1 MIIKFIEIGRNK
13 RTWESKCPVNHID
26 DLEYDWLFS
35 QVKRNGGI
43 LSSEVD
49 FLLDT
54 ETNTTGII
62 TAGFHTV
69 GKFEIRKDD
78 PQ

>member
-1 MIIKFIEIGRNK
+1 MIIKFIEVGRNNA
-13 RTWESKCPVNHID
+13 TWESKCPANNID
-26 DLEYDWLFS
+26 DLEYAWFLS
-35 QVKRNGGI
+35 QVRRNGGI
-43 LSSEVD
+43 ISHDVD
-49 FLLDT
+49 FLLNT

-78 PQ
+78 EQ